1 MYYTIYK
8 ITNVINGKY
17 YIGMHQTNDLEDG
30 YFGSGVGLR
39 RAINKHGKHN
49 FKKEIIFI
57 FDKEEDM
64 IQKEKELVTI
74 SENSYNM
81 TEGGKGGFSYINIQG
96 INLGANNVM
105 NRDYEAKQRCIDNAK
120 KTRSL
125 TPDLYRNIA
134 KQNLQKAIAK
144 NKGQKRPQHSVFMKE
159 YSKKLWEENK
169 EIMRDKL
176 SSTFLVTSPKGE
188 EYLTNR
194 LEDFCKHN
202 NLTYVSVWNTSRT
215 GTAVKKGKSKGWICK
230 IIAQ

>member
-8 ITNVINGKY
+8 ITNIINGKH

-30 YFGSGVGLR
+30 YFGSGVALK
-39 RAINKHGKHN
+39 RAILKYGKDN
-49 FKKEIIFI
+49 FTKEILFV
-57 FDKEEDM
+57 FDNEEDM
-64 IQKEKELVTI
+64 VQKEKELVI
-74 SENSYNM
+74 VSENSYNM
-81 TEGGKGGFSYINIQG
+81 TEGGKGGFGYINSQG

-105 NRDYEAKQRCIDNAK
+105 NRDCDAKKRCIDNAK
-120 KTRSL
+120 RTRL
-125 TPDLYRNIA
+125 LNPDLYRDVA

-144 NKGQKRPQHSVFMKE
+144 NKGQKRPQHSDFMKD

-169 EIMRDKL
+169 ETIRDKL
-176 SSTFLVTSPKGE
+176 SSTFLVTSPEGE

-202 NLTYVSVWNTSRT
+202 NLTYGSVWNTSRT
-215 GTAVKKGKSKGWICK
+215 GTAIKKGKSKGWICK